1 MTSFT
6 KLASRLDVI
15 VKKRTEAAVEARFS
29 ELKSTFINTVR
40 LWKMEV
46 RMLLSTP
53 HREGVTNIS
62 KYPQMR
68 TGDLRKSLYYKTR
81 VGVKKK
87 TPKAISMSIDID
99 WDNNPHGTFD
109 GYDYGEKL
117 NSSKKYIGRSFYG
130 WKDRT
135 YELLRKRLRDS
146 IK

>member
-1 MTSFT
+1 M
-6 KLASRLDVI
+6 L
-15 VKKRTEAAVEARFS
+15 VKKRTEAAVEARFI
-29 ELKSTFINTVR
+29 ELKRTFINTVR

-53 HREGVTNIS
+53 HREGVINIS

-68 TGDLRKSLYYKTR
+68 TGDLRKSLYYKTSAAI
-81 VGVKKK
+81 KKK
-87 TPKAISMSIDID
+87 TPKAVSMSVYID
-99 WDNNPHGTFD
+99 WDNNPHGGFD
-109 GYDYGEKL
+109 GNDYGEKL
-117 NSSKKYIGRSFYG
+117 NSSKKYAGRSFYG